1 MIRVNFIYTQKYA
14 NYSGLEGLE
23 GFIISLAVA
32 DKPISQPTKI
42 LHKSFGQWL
51 P

>member
-1 MIRVNFIYTQKYA
+1 MIQLNFTILQKYA
-14 NYSGLEGLE
+14 IYSGLEGLE